1 MIHNLRKSVLALMVL
16 AGTCSVFAQKKQGT
30 WNLTNSE
37 IAQQSLQETG
47 YVRCSSVE
55 MDAVRKA
62 KYPDMQTQ
70 DEFENWLAPLMQA
83 KKLELEQLSS
93 SASYMAVINVPI
105 IFHIITDGTMPTN
118 IAASQV
124 QAQIDQLNFDFN
136 NLSGSTYGVA
146 ASADINFIPAM
157 VDPLGVPLAEPGIN
171 RVLAY
176 GAGPFPA
183 GDFDVG
189 GGGLEIKSTGWDFN
203 QYANVWV
210 GGLTGGLLGYAQFP
224 SNSTL
229 PGMAA
234 NGGPEIN
241 SGVVCGTGTIGSVAM
256 PGTAAPYNLGR
267 TLTHEVGHWIG
278 LRHIWGD
285 GDCTV
290 DDFCADTPNAS
301 GSNFGCAT
309 GNDSCA
315 ADAGTDMVENYM
327 DYSDDACMDT
337 FTADQ
342 VLRILTVMDNADGL
356 SNLSGST
363 TGSVDYSVVF
373 TSTEEVVC
381 APNNAVYTFD
391 YIAVAPFA
399 GTVNLT
405 ASIVPAVGTVTLS
418 QSSVTTDTTGMTV
431 TVSGATP
438 GTYTVT
444 MSADN
449 AGDITDFDLDLTVYD
464 ATVASATLVSPADA
478 ATNIGDYT
486 LTWMADANAT
496 TYDVAIY
503 SGAGMTGLVES
514 ATGLTSP
521 TYIATMLNSLT
532 TYYWVVTSHN
542 AVCGTNNNSAEW
554 SFVTANIACN
564 SQVTTDASLVIPAG
578 LGQPQEGDPAEQ
590 TINYTDGV
598 TISDVNVTLNIT
610 HVWVEDVRVVVTS
623 PNGTQVELFANVI
636 GNAQNFTNTVLD
648 DQAASPLSGA
658 ATTAMPFT
666 GSYQPDNALSAFNG
680 EASVGVWTLSVYD
693 FWDTDDGTLDSWSI
707 EICGAPLPDADG
719 DGIYDSVDNCINT
732 PNPDQAD
739 WNNNGIGDVC
749 DDTDSDTIM
758 DDVDNCVETPN
769 TDQADVDADG
779 VGDVCDNCPD
789 NDNPGQEDVDGDGVG
804 DVCDNC
810 PDNANPLQEDMEGDG
825 VGDACQVYDADGDG
839 ILDDVDN
846 CVNTPNADQSD
857 VDGDGVGDVCDNCVN
872 TSNADQADLDGDTV
886 GDVCDNC
893 VDSANAN
900 QADWDANG
908 IGDVCQ
914 DIDNDGVLDNDDNCV
929 NTPNPDQLDANND
942 NIGDICESITPSDAI
957 TPNGD
962 NQNDKWVIENL
973 EYQDSNAV
981 KVFNRWGVKVFGATN
996 YVSDTWGAESTEGG
1010 SGLLPAGSY
1019 YYVVEYVTS
1028 EGVAKTTTGW
1038 LYINY

>member
-1 MIHNLRKSVLALMVL
+1 VLALMVL
-16 AGTCSVFAQKKQGT
+16 AGTCSVFAQKKQDT

-37 IAQQSLQETG
+37 NAQKSLQETG
-47 YVRCSSVE
+47 FVRCSSVE
-55 MDAVRKA
+55 MDAIRKA

-83 KKLELEQLSS
+83 KKAEIEQLSS
-93 SASYMAVINVPI
+93 SASYMAVVNVPI

-124 QAQIDQLNFDFN
+124 QEQIDQLNLDFN
-136 NLSGSTYGVA
+136 NLSGSSYGVA

-157 VDPLGVPLAEPGIN
+157 VDPSGVPLAEPGIN
-171 RVLAY
+171 RVTAF

-183 GDFDVG
+183 GDYDVG
-189 GGGLEIKSTGWDFN
+189 GGGLEIKSTGWDYN

-229 PGMAA
+229 PGLAT
-234 NGGPEIN
+234 NGGPTIN
-241 SGVVCGTGTIGSVAM
+241 SGVVCGTGTIGSVAS
-256 PGTAAPYNLGR
+256 PGTAAPYNTGR
-267 TLTHEVGHWIG
+267 TLTHELGHWIG

-309 GNDSCA
+309 GNDSCP

-342 VLRILTVMDNADGL
+342 VLRILTVLDNADGL
-356 SNLSGST
+356 SNLSSST

-373 TSTEEVVC
+373 TSNEEEVC
-381 APNNAVYTFD
+381 APNDAVYTFD
-391 YIAVAPFA
+391 YDAVAPFA
-399 GTVNLT
+399 GTVNLA
-405 ASIVPAVGTVTLS
+405 ASILPAVGTVTLS
-418 QSSVTTDTTGMTV
+418 QSSVTTDTTGITV

-444 MSADN
+444 MSADS
-449 AGDITDFDLDLTVYD
+449 AGDVTDFDLDLTVYD
-464 ATVASATLVSPADA
+464 ATVAPATLLTPADA
-478 ATNIGDYT
+478 ATGVGSV
-486 LTWMADANAT
+486 LTWTADANVT

-514 ATGLTSP
+514 ATGLTTP
-521 TYIATMLNSLT
+521 THFATMLNTLT

-542 AVCGTNNNSAEW
+542 AVCGTNSVSAEW
-554 SFVTANIACN
+554 SFTTANIDCN
-564 SQVTTDASLVIPAG
+564 TETNNTVMNIDQTNVDVLSVINVTSGVI
-578 LGQPQEGDPAEQ
+578 
-590 TINYTDGV
+590 V
-598 TISDVNVTLNIT
+598 SDVNVTINIT
-610 HVWVEDVRVVVTS
+610 HTWDRDIAVSIIS
-623 PNGTQVELFANVI
+623 PNGTEVLLVSNEGPGGAPGFV
-636 GNAQNFTNTVLD
+636 NTVF
-648 DQAASPLSGA
+648 DQDA
-658 ATTAMPFT
+658 ATPIVGSTATPFT
-666 GSYQPDNALSAFNG
+666 GSFIPEEDLSIING
-680 EASVGVWTLSVYD
+680 EASLGDWTLKVVD
-693 FWDTDDGTLDSWSI
+693 LFDGDTGTLDNWSL
-707 EICGAPLPDADG
+707 EICGTPMPDADS
-719 DGIYDSVDNCINT
+719 DGVVDAIDNCVNT

-749 DDTDSDTIM
+749 DDTDLDTIF

-769 TDQADVDADG
+769 TDQADADG
-779 VGDVCDNCPD
+779 DLVGDVCDNCVD
-789 NDNPGQEDVDGDGVG
+789 NANAGQEDVDGDGVG

-810 PDNANPLQEDMEGDG
+810 PDTANPGQEDVENDG

-846 CVNTPNADQSD
+846 CVDTPNADQSD

-872 TSNADQADLDGDTV
+872 TSNSDQADIDGDTV

-900 QADWDANG
+900 QADWDENG

-942 NIGDICESITPSDAI
+942 NIGDICESITPADTI

-962 NQNDKWVIENL
+962 NQNDNWVIENL

-981 KVFNRWGVKVFGATN
+981 KVFNRWGVKVFDATN
-996 YVSDTWGAESTEGG
+996 YVNDTWGAESTEGG